1 MKSICLGILLVFFT
15 ASTAQNRIPDTSATD
30 LIIIKSKLGP
40 IVGVDTSR
48 GDPPPKRHESQQF
61 KGSPPSYEWQAK
73 AELEVQNTGS
83 KTIKS
88 IVWQFPIIVATKIM
102 ATSSVKIIQH
112 NLMRSKKEIQPG
124 ETVKVTG
131 WIKGAYLKELRKQQK
146 AGLLQGHGEITRIN
160 YADGGIWV
168 RLTIQH

>member
-1 MKSICLGILLVFFT
+1 MKLFCLGILLVFFT
-15 ASTAQNRIPDTSATD
+15 ASTAQVKSPNTSATD

-73 AELEVQNTGS
+73 VELKLQNTGS

-88 IVWQFPIIVATKIM
+88 IVWQFPVIVATKIM
-102 ATSSVKIIQH
+102 ATSSVKIIQN
-112 NLMRSKKEIQPG
+112 NLVRSRKEIQPG

-168 RLTIQH
+168 PSTIQH

>member
-15 ASTAQNRIPDTSATD
+15 ASTAQNRIPNTGAPD
-30 LIIIKSKLGP
+30 LIIIKSKLGS

-48 GDPPPKRHESQQF
+48 RDPPPKLDDSQQF
-61 KGSPPSYEWQAK
+61 EGSPPSYEWQAK

-88 IVWQFPIIVATKIM
+88 IVWQFPLIVATRIM
-102 ATSSVKIIQH
+102 ATSSLKIVQN
-112 NLMRSKKEIQPG
+112 NLVRSKKEIQPG

-160 YADGGIWV
+160 YADGGSWV
-168 RLTIQH
+168 RSTTQH